1 MIKKQTTVKTEHAV
15 FKKKM
20 IGKNVKNRDLI
31 VKIVKKEDKST
42 PTPNKDMIFIKNC
55 PIDILPLA
63 SMPKAKSM
71 TPLIHGEES
80 PKEASRTLLYIVSWK
95 KG

>member
-71 TPLIHGEES
+71 TPSTTIAKNISLSKCPHNIKIQS
-80 PKEASRTLLYIVSWK
+80 
-95 KG
+95 